1 MPCARS
7 WSPGCARRSGRS
19 PRPTSSSGRPACPRH
34 DRARSCAVSCARSPR
49 TISAISATP
58 RPWPIRAWSR
68 IWSRTAR
75 SRNRSPMAN
84 PTTNP
89 TIGQLA
95 ADLAAGR
102 ITSRKLTEEAFAR
115 IEDANGEGK
124 GVLVKAW
131 RAQAL
136 AAADA
141 CDALRKVAIVA
152 SPLAGIPVSIK
163 NLCDVAGETTLAGS
177 KALDET
183 PPAKSDAPVVARLR
197 AAGAVIVGSTNM
209 SEFAFSGVG
218 FNPHYGTPGNPA
230 DRKRVPG
237 GSSSGAA
244 VSVADRM
251 AVAALRTD
259 TGRSVRIPAAVCGLV
274 GFKPPARRVPI
285 DGVVPLSTSLDS
297 IGPLANSVEC
307 CVIVDA
313 VFAAEPIHVLD
324 AVPLAGLRFGIPKQ
338 FVMDELDPVLAKAF
352 ERACKA
358 LSSKGVKIEQIDL
371 PQLNELAT
379 VNAKGGF
386 AASEAY
392 AWHPKLIARRGNLY
406 DPSVHPRIMP
416 GKEMSAAH
424 FPHLRQPRADLPKR
438 AAAGTSNYHATI
450 MTTCAIVAPT
460 LEKGATA

>member
-1 MPCARS
+1 
-7 WSPGCARRSGRS
+7 
-19 PRPTSSSGRPACPRH
+19 
-34 DRARSCAVSCARSPR
+34 
-49 TISAISATP
+49 
-58 RPWPIRAWSR
+58 
-68 IWSRTAR
+68 
-75 SRNRSPMAN
+75 MAN

-102 ITSRKLTEEAFAR
+102 TTSRGLIEEAFAR
-115 IEDANGEGK
+115 IEDSHGEGK
-124 GVLVKAW
+124 RVFVKTW

-136 AAADA
+136 AAAEASDS
-141 CDALRKVAIVA
+141 LRKAGIVA

-177 KALDET
+177 KALGGA
-183 PPAKSDAPVVARLR
+183 PPAEEDAPVVARLR

-251 AVAALRTD
+251 AVAALGTD
-259 TGRSVRIPAAVCGLV
+259 TGGSVRIPAAACGIV
-274 GFKPPARRVPI
+274 GFKPTARRVPI

-307 CVIVDA
+307 CAIVDA
-313 VFAAEPIHVLD
+313 VFAGEPVAVPE
-324 AVPLAGLRFGIPKQ
+324 AVPLAGLRFAVPRH
-338 FVMDELDPVLAKAF
+338 FVMDDLHPVVAKAF
-352 ERACKA
+352 ERALRA
-358 LSSKGVKIEQIDL
+358 LAAKGVKVEEIDL
-371 PQLNELAT
+371 AQLDELPAI
-379 VNAKGGF
+379 NAKGGF

-392 AWHPKLIARRGNLY
+392 AWHKELIARRGGDY
-406 DPSVHPRIMP
+406 DPLVAPRIRR
-416 GKEMSAAH
+416 GAEMTAADYIE
-424 FPHLRQPRADLPKR
+424 LLAKRADLQKR
-438 AAAGTSNYHATI
+438 VAAVTANYDAVV
-450 MTTCAIVAPT
+450 MPTCAIVAPT
-460 LEKGATA
+460 LDEVSTPEGFTKKNMLLLRNTTVGNFLDRCSISLPCHGAGELPVGFMLMGEAMADKRLLAMARSASPVVKGH